1 MAKMTDTEF
10 RIVMAVTRAT
20 LGWEIDP
27 VTKMRKKE
35 DWLSYYQLKKITG
48 RGYMSLSKAISSCI
62 KKGWI
67 EARDKD
73 GNLLDTKNKRIGKKI
88 YYRLGKE
95 ILLKNDGEEIVVKES
110 QPLQKVERS
119 NSTSPK
125 SVITKSVITKSRA
138 YKRKTIQ
145 KKNYTKDLVEIQRI
159 YDFFISSFKKN
170 TNQYKLTPLRR
181 QKIKKRLEDAGEE
194 MLKRAIA
201 NTAASPFHRGK
212 NDHGW
217 QADLDFII
225 RSYEQVEKLANMQ
238 VPKKEEEKLDLTRSS
253 ANPLYRQWLIEGA
266 KEDFEDWVKKRY

>member
-1 MAKMTDTEF
+1 MAIPNTTPTPNIIFNGLMAKMTDTEF

-27 VTKMRKKE
+27 ETKMRKKE

-110 QPLQKVERS
+110 QPLQKVERLDP
-119 NSTSPK
+119 TSPE
-125 SVITKSVITKSRA
+125 SVITESVITESGA
-138 YKRKTIQ
+138 YKRNTIQ
-145 KKNYTKDLVEIQRI
+145 KKNFTKTTDKVLSGQKEKKSFRETKYPLEWYDQVLQEYCELKDL
-159 YDFFISSFKKN
+159 
-170 TNQYKLTPLRR
+170 TPKGDEWNL
-181 QKIKKRLEDAGEE
+181 
-194 MLKRAIA
+194 LKREVKLMFQNGRTPEEIIKAMRRMAYIA
-201 NTAASPFHRGK
+201 EK
-212 NDHGW
+212 NKLSWKLGT
-217 QADLDFII
+217 I
-225 RSYEQVEKLANMQ
+225 RVRMPELLAG
-238 VPKKEEEKLDLTRSS
+238 R
-253 ANPLYRQWLIEGA
+253 
-266 KEDFEDWVKKRY
+266 